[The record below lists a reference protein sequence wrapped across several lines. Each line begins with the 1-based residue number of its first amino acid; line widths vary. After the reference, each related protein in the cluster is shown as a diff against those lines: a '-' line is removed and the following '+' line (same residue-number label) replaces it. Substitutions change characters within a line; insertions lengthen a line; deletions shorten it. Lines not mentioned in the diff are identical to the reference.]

1 MSVKFDFDAKKS
13 LKTDITLK
21 ISLILGIIVFINTII
36 LNSLSKYLLN
46 SELKKIKL
54 AQADISA
61 TVSSLSNELSMY
73 FLLTSVILT
82 VIGLILIWKILGKLA
97 TLMNNF
103 RIHFEFLKQGDF
115 FYHIR
120 PRHFLRKDELGSI
133 ASATE
138 GMQVAIEEMV
148 SNIKSTTDSMET
160 HSNNLTDVSKGLR
173 DSSSNIV
180 QSINEIS
187 NEIIAETQDITNVV
201 STITRFNNTLES
213 NVSEINQISNMTTAV
228 SSKATDSFNEMEKL
242 NDSFKNFNELFL
254 DFSSTLSTMKANIEK
269 VNNITEL
276 INSIAEQT
284 NLLALNAAIEAA
296 RAGEA
301 GKGFSV
307 VASEIRKLSEQTKES
322 SFKINDLIVDALDS
336 STNLVSKS
344 TNMKETLNIQ
354 KNIVSN
360 TIESFNTIS
369 KSVSEIAPRI
379 DRVNISS
386 NTILNDNISI
396 LSTMKEI
403 HTTSLEVSSLS
414 ENINHAASQMN
425 NSSESVLNSAHDLYK
440 IVEKNI
446 GTLSVFMF
454 EDPDGEKEKENN
466 RKGEQ

>member
-1 MSVKFDFDAKKS
+1 MSVKYDFDAKKS
-13 LKTDITLK
+13 FKTNITLK
-21 ISLILGIIVFINTII
+21 ISLILGLIVFINTII
-36 LNSLSKYLLN
+36 LNALSKSLLN
-46 SELKKIKL
+46 AELKKLNINSSEFSNS
-54 AQADISA
+54 IN
-61 TVSSLSNELSMY
+61 SLSNELSIY
-73 FLLTSVILT
+73 YLLISLVLTSIGVFFIWRILS
-82 VIGLILIWKILGKLA
+82 KLA

-115 FYHIR
+115 FYRIR
-120 PRHFLRKDELGSI
+120 PKYFLREDELGAI
-133 ASATE
+133 AIATD
-138 GMQVAIEEMV
+138 GMQLSITEMV
-148 SNIKSTTDSMET
+148 SSIKSTTDSMET

-180 QSINEIS
+180 KSINEIS
-187 NEIIAETQDITNVV
+187 NEIIDETQAITNVV
-201 STITRFNNTLES
+201 TTITRFNNTLES
-213 NVSEINQISNMTTAV
+213 NVSEINEISNMTSAV
-228 SSKATDSFNEMEKL
+228 SSKANNSFNEMEKL
-242 NDSFKNFNELFL
+242 NDSFHNFNELFL
-254 DFSSTLSTMKANIEK
+254 DFSSTLTTMKSNIEK

-322 SFKINDLIVDALDS
+322 SYKINDLIVDALDS

-344 TNMKETLNIQ
+344 TNMKETLNVQ

-386 NTILNDNISI
+386 NTILNDNINI

-414 ENINHAASQMN
+414 ENINQAADQMN
-425 NSSESVLNSAHDLYK
+425 ISSESVLNSAHDLYN
-440 IVEKNI
+440 IVEQNI
-446 GTLSVFMF
+446 GTLSVFML
-454 EDPDGEKEKENN
+454 EDPDGEKEREND
-466 RKGEQ
+466 RKNDK